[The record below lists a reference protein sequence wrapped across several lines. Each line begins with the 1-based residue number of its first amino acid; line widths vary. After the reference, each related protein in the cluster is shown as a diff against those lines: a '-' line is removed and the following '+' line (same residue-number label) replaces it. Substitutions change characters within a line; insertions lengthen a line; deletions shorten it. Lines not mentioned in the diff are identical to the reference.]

1 MFRVPSNET
10 PLFRHNTIKTVELTS
25 SGNYVVDIPVPDR
38 VLAASRGEKLCSDH
52 SPKRQPVWTS
62 SETVVQNDAEN
73 EIIVAPDSGFEGDQ
87 CIQVETD
94 EDDDELEENFENSFW
109 KATLAAL
116 LGLPPHKQCQS
127 LKKSPEA
134 SIPSKFVTP
143 SIVDDSREFTHLRYT
158 AATCDPDEFSA
169 KGFKLK
175 AQELDRKTEIFI
187 AITMYNEAENL
198 FTKTWKAVIRN
209 ISYICSKRNAKVW
222 GPEGWKKIV
231 VCVIADGRTKI
242 HRRTL
247 TVLGI
252 MGVYQEGIIKTSVNG
267 NPTTAHIFEYTTK
280 VYVEQNNSQTVK
292 GPREFQGF
300 GGLSLPPV
308 QVIFCLKELNAK
320 KINSHRWFF
329 NAFGKQLKP
338 EICVLLDVGTKP
350 SDKSIYN
357 LWRVFNKN
365 PHVGGACGEIYADL
379 GRGWCKLLNPLVAAQ
394 NFEYKISNILDKP
407 FESCFGFISVLP
419 GAFSAYR
426 FKALQNDENG
436 HGPLEKYFIGE
447 SMHDGGDISKANM
460 YLAEDRI
467 LCFELVSKRGASW
480 VLKYVRS
487 AKAETDVPDSIPG
500 QSVIEII
507 SE

>member
-1 MFRVPSNET
+1 
-10 PLFRHNTIKTVELTS
+10 
-25 SGNYVVDIPVPDR
+25 
-38 VLAASRGEKLCSDH
+38 
-52 SPKRQPVWTS
+52 
-62 SETVVQNDAEN
+62 
-73 EIIVAPDSGFEGDQ
+73 
-87 CIQVETD
+87 
-94 EDDDELEENFENSFW
+94 
-109 KATLAAL
+109 
-116 LGLPPHKQCQS
+116 
-127 LKKSPEA
+127 
-134 SIPSKFVTP
+134 
-143 SIVDDSREFTHLRYT
+143 
-158 AATCDPDEFSA
+158 
-169 KGFKLK
+169 
-175 AQELDRKTEIFI
+175 
-187 AITMYNEAENL
+187 MYNEAENL

-487 AKAETDVPDSIPG
+487 AKAETDVPDSIPVFMG
-500 QSVIEII
+500 NSIVNNPGISHDVSEDPFWGHGVFIFMAFKELYLYAIILVFLSSLGNRPQGSKMLYTICFLLFAIIMASLLYITGYSLYRSFPQSLEEFATRLDSPTQAPILINMII
-507 SE
+507 SLICTYGVYFLASIVYMDPWHMVTSMMQYLLLVPSFINILMVYACEFNSSYRIN